1 MGRMG
6 EVLHVYTC
14 LVHRFPMEEL
24 ASAEAIENKG
34 LKGCIHGR
42 LGSKRQILLMDIE
55 TLEEFGIMP
64 GAVKE
69 NLTTRG
75 INFQELQPGE
85 RLKIGGAT
93 LEITIPCDP
102 CSRMDE
108 IRAGLEQELRGQ
120 RGWLCRV
127 VEGGK
132 IRRGD
137 RIELQGKVQQVAD

>member
-1 MGRMG
+1 MG